1 MLSQALALTWE
12 NREDGR
18 LTRAG
23 YDRAGPGG
31 RRHRGQCRGGLRR
44 TDRGSAG
51 GRAGRAPADDRR
63 GPRRQARSPP
73 GSPRPGAVGAAT
85 RYSTRS
91 PGAAWWSLG
100 DGTAEIAHDALLQ
113 AWPRLRGWLE
123 EDQSSLILY
132 GQLAEDTA
140 RWRQDG
146 KDSSRLY
153 RGVQLAAAR
162 EATRVWA
169 ADPGRY
175 PALPR
180 GRGRVPA
187 GQRPGRAPGGRWGRS
202 TLAGAL
208 VLVLLAALAGAGLAV
223 RSARD
228 DASPAAHRGDV
239 GSGWPRRARRSAPP
253 TRSPRRCSPGPRG
266 GSRRPRR
273 HVTACSSRWPSRC
286 AASWPPVR
294 VR

>member
-1 MLSQALALTWE
+1 M
-12 NREDGR
+12 
-18 LTRAG
+18 
-23 YDRAGPGG
+23 
-31 RRHRGQCRGGLRR
+31 
-44 TDRGSAG
+44 
-51 GRAGRAPADDRR
+51 
-63 GPRRQARSPP
+63 
-73 GSPRPGAVGAAT
+73 V
-85 RYSTRS
+85 
-91 PGAAWWSLG
+91 LG

-162 EATRVWA
+162 EAARVWA

-175 PALPR
+175 PALPAAEAEFLR
-180 GRGRVPA
+180 A
-187 GQRPGRAPGGRWGRS
+187 SGRAGTRRRWGRR

-208 VLVLLAALAGAGLAV
+208 VLVLLAALAEAGLAV

-228 DASPAAHRGDV
+228 DAQPAAYRGDV
-239 GSGWPRRARRSAPP
+239 GAARRAEHDAGRHRPGHRVAARRGRVADRADRAGTLQPARVAGP
-253 TRSPRRCSPGPRG
+253 AGARHPG
-266 GSRRPRR
+266 RPFG
-273 HVTACSSRWPSRC
+273 
-286 AASWPPVR
+286 
-294 VR
+294 